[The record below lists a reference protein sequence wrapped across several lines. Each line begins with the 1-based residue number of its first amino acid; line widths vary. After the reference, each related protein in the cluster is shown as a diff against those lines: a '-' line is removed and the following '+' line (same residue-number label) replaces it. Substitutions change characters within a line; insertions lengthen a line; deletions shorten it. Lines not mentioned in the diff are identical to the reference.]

1 MIRIN
6 NSSYRERRF
15 TMAKK
20 QGKQAQSAAPK
31 KKKTEPRV
39 ILVRVVALAIA
50 ALMFGSVLLAALQ

>member
-1 MIRIN
+1 
-6 NSSYRERRF
+6 
-15 TMAKK
+15 MAKK

-50 ALMFGSVLLAALQ
+50 ALMFGSILLAALQ